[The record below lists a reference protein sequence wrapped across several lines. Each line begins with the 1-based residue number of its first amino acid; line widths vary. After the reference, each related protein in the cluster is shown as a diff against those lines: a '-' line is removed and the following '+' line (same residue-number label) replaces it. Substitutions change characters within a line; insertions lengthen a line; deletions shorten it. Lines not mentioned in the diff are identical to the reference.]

1 MFYTQSS
8 SLSSVLCAM
17 LVISQQAGFTT
28 ASPVPETPLWARASK
43 GAPQALPLKADA
55 RYLKFQPSM
64 DFDTDGCYNWPAID
78 KKGTVSAGLPSGT
91 TVPARSS
98 GCRDPSDLDNNNVY
112 ARRRCNR
119 GWCAYMYAYYFP
131 KDVGAFLGAG
141 GHRHDWEH
149 VIVWTKSD
157 VGTGGAYNNERVM
170 YVGASEHGGY
180 DVKPVA
186 KVRMDG
192 THPKIVYHL
201 DGIRTH
207 AFRFADEDDDEIENA
222 KGVWFRGDLVSWD
235 GFPSGVRQKL
245 LSADFGSAHLALKD
259 GDFTQDLIETM
270 NMSAMK
276 YGPKK
281 DEFDCAYDEQPA
293 TGSK

>member
-1 MFYTQSS
+1 MFHIQSS

-17 LVISQQAGFTT
+17 LVISHHAGFTS
-28 ASPVPETPLWARASK
+28 ASPVPETSLSTRASK
-43 GAPQALPLKADA
+43 GAPKALPQKADA
-55 RYLKFQPSM
+55 RYLRFQPSM

-78 KKGTVSAGLPSGT
+78 KTGGLSTGLPSGT
-91 TVPARSS
+91 TVPSRSS

-157 VGTGGAYNNERVM
+157 VGAGDVYGNERVR
-170 YVGASEHGGY
+170 YVAASAHGGY
-180 DVKPVA
+180 DVKSVGD
-186 KVRMDG
+186 VRMDG
-192 THPKIVYHL
+192 THAKIVYHL

-207 AFRFADEDDDEIENA
+207 AFRFASKDDDKIENA

-235 GFPSGVRQKL
+235 GFPSGVRLKL
-245 LSADFGSAHLALKD
+245 LAADFGGAHLALKD

-270 NMSAMK
+270 NVKAMK
-276 YGPKK
+276 GGPKK
-281 DEFDCAYDEQPA
+281 DGFDCAYDEQPA